1 MPQFPFG
8 HISYLGIVLVLV
20 LTGMGL
26 PVPEEVPIV
35 LSGWAAANGQLN
47 PWLALAACLVGALLG
62 DCVLYAIGYHF
73 GHNLLR
79 EHRLLARFLKV
90 EREER
95 VERMIQQH
103 GLKVF
108 FLARFLMGL
117 RSSVYLAAGVL
128 RMPLRRFLAIDAF
141 CATVVIG
148 LFYGLSY
155 RYSKEV
161 EKLFVW
167 IRGAEMTATVLVV
180 VGIAVLIFLYW
191 RHRHRRR
198 ERIRQWR
205 QRREARKQELRQA
218 SAYENEQSPIKSV

>member
-1 MPQFPFG
+1 MPEFPFG
-8 HISYLGIVLVLV
+8 HISYFGIILVLV

-26 PVPEEVPIV
+26 PVPEEVPVV

-47 PWLALAACLVGALLG
+47 PWLAFLACLVGAILG
-62 DCVLYAIGYHF
+62 DCVVYAIGYHF

-79 EHRLLARFLKV
+79 EHRLLARFLKAD
-90 EREER
+90 REER

-108 FLARFLMGL
+108 FLGRFLMGL

-128 RMPLRRFLAIDAF
+128 RIPFRRFIAMDAF

-155 RYSKEV
+155 RYAKQI
-161 EKLFVW
+161 EKLFAW
-167 IRGAEMTATVLVV
+167 IRGAELTATLVAVVAVATIYVL
-180 VGIAVLIFLYW
+180 YR
-191 RHRHRRR
+191 RHRYRRR
-198 ERIRQWR
+198 ERILQLR
-205 QRREARKQELRQA
+205 QRRAAERSSLRSGA
-218 SAYENEQSPIKSV
+218 AYEGGKSPVKSA